1 MDKKLCDMCGKEIEK
16 EETNLSW
23 SKETL
28 INFKYWSKDFCSKE
42 CLLKY
47 LKKIKWIK

>member
-1 MDKKLCDMCGKEIEK
+1 MDKKFCDMCEKEISN
-16 EETNLSW
+16 EEITLNW
-23 SKETL
+23 SKEGGL
-28 INFKYWSKDFCSKE
+28 NFRYWIKEFCSKE